1 MREEEID
8 LETRKK
14 VVLIDG
20 HSILNRAFYGVPEL
34 TNSAGLHTNAVYGFL
49 NILLKL
55 LEEERADYLAVAFD
69 LPAPT
74 FRHERYAEYKGTR
87 KSMPDELREQV
98 PLLKELL
105 AAMNIK
111 TVSLEGYEADDV
123 IGTLAKRYQKEG
135 LEVTVVSGDRD
146 LLQLADSHILIRL
159 PKTSRGKTEIL
170 DFTPAAVKETYGVTP
185 EEFID
190 VKGLMGDSSDN
201 IPGVPSIGEKTATAL
216 IQSWHSIEN

>member
-1 MREEEID
+1 
-8 LETRKK
+8 
-14 VVLIDG
+14 
-20 HSILNRAFYGVPEL
+20 
-34 TNSAGLHTNAVYGFL
+34 
-49 NILLKL
+49 
-55 LEEERADYLAVAFD
+55 
-69 LPAPT
+69 
-74 FRHERYAEYKGTR
+74 
-87 KSMPDELREQV
+87 MPDELREQV

-201 IPGVPSIGEKTATAL
+201 IPGVPSIFPLSL
-216 IQSWHSIEN
+216 ITPLTPISRQSVSDNST